1 MIVPYLRQDLEIF
14 RGNSR
19 EDGSPAW
26 LLYDAVRNKY
36 FTLGLTAFRLINNWS
51 GGEDIQNFE
60 KKINSQGIETTG
72 DEIKSFVSFLQQNN
86 LIIQPQGQG
95 VPFLMQQKNSLK
107 KSWLMHL
114 IHSYLFFK
122 VPLFKPDE
130 WLERTLDKV
139 KFLGSKKIRNIIYLL
154 GFIGLFF
161 VIQQFENFTKTFLYF
176 FSFKGLMIY
185 FITLILVKCLH
196 ELGHA
201 YVAKYH
207 GCRVSAIGIA
217 FLVFFPFLYTDTTD
231 AWRLRNHKDRLLIN
245 FAGILTELHLALIAT
260 FVWGILP
267 EGGLKSAAF
276 FIATT
281 SWISSIVINVSP
293 FMRFDGYYVFSD
305 WLKAENLQPRSF
317 ALAKWKIRET
327 LFGFNHK
334 PPEEINPSRRWTF
347 IIYAWS
353 TWIYRFFLFIG
364 IALLVYYFAFKVLGI
379 ILFVIEIYWFIM
391 LPILKELKQWWM
403 MRSEIKINKQSF
415 RTISI
420 LIICLMIL
428 FLPWKSSMKIPAIYV
443 SEKYSKIYAPYPAKI
458 KEVFIVKEQEVDL
471 GQNLIELYSPEL
483 DEEINSI
490 QRKIQLT
497 KTKINRM
504 SGTSGNMDEYLTY
517 QQRFIALQSEL
528 SGLIKIRE
536 KLVIKAPNKGKVKDL
551 ASLSNNMWVSNL
563 DQLLGI
569 VHYGTGNVKAFIKE
583 EQIDRFQ
590 ENTPAVFIPNDGDHK
605 KIHLISKKLD
615 LSAVNNLPYI
625 SLASIHNG
633 PIGIRNFTSG
643 EYQYRPETA
652 HYVADFKL
660 VNKSSIKFELP
671 GYVHIEGSRYSP
683 FVKLFKMYLLFLSEK
698 VAYNKD

>member
-1 MIVPYLRQDLEIF
+1 MIIPYLRQDLEIF

-36 FTLGLTAFRLINNWS
+36 FTLGLTAFRLIKNWR

-60 KKINSQGIETTG
+60 KKINTQGIETTG
-72 DEIKSFVSFLQQNN
+72 EEIKSFIGFLQQNN

-95 VPFLMQQKNSLK
+95 VPYLMQQKNSLK
-107 KSWLMHL
+107 KSWIMNL

-122 VPLFKPDE
+122 IPLFTPDE
-130 WLERTLDKV
+130 WLGRTFSKV
-139 KFLGSKKIRNIIYLL
+139 KFLGSKKIRNIIYIL
-154 GFIGLFF
+154 GFIGLFL
-161 VIQQFENFTKTFLYF
+161 VIQQFENFAKTFLYF
-176 FSFKGLMIY
+176 FSIKGLMLY
-185 FITLILVKCLH
+185 FITLVFVKCLH

-201 YVAKYH
+201 YVAKHY

-231 AWRLRNHKDRLLIN
+231 AWRLRNHKERLLIN

-281 SWISSIVINVSP
+281 SWISSIAINVSP

-305 WLKAENLQPRSF
+305 WLKAENLQPRAF
-317 ALAKWKIRET
+317 ALAKWKTRET

-379 ILFVIEIYWFIM
+379 ILFAIEIYWFIM
-391 LPILKELKQWWM
+391 LPIIKEMKQWWL
-403 MRSEIKINKQSF
+403 MRSEMKINKQTF
-415 RTISI
+415 RTTAI
-420 LIICLMIL
+420 LIITLMVL
-428 FLPWKSSMKIPAIYV
+428 FLPWKSSMKIPAVYV
-443 SEKYSKIYAPYPAKI
+443 SEKYSKIYSPYPAKI
-458 KEVFIVKEQEVDL
+458 KSVFITKDQEVEA
-471 GQNLIELYSPEL
+471 GQNLIELYSPGL
-483 DEEINSI
+483 DKEINSI
-490 QRKIQLT
+490 RRKILLT

-517 QQRFIALQSEL
+517 NQRLIALQSEL
-528 SGLIKIRE
+528 SGLTNIKE
-536 KLVIKAPNKGKVKDL
+536 KLIIKAPNKGKVKDL
-551 ASLSNNMWVSNL
+551 ISLSSEMWVSNL

-569 VHYGTGNVKAFIKE
+569 VHYGTGSVKAFIRE

-605 KIHLISKKLD
+605 KIHLISNKLD
-615 LSAVNNLPYI
+615 LSSVNNLPYI
-625 SLASIHNG
+625 ALASIHNG
-633 PIGIRNFTSG
+633 PIAIRNFTSG

-660 VNKSSIKFELP
+660 VNESRIKFELP
-671 GYVHIEGSRYSP
+671 GYVHVEGNRYSP
-683 FVKLFKMYLLFLSEK
+683 FVRFFRNVFSVLIRESGF
-698 VAYNKD
+698 

>member
-1 MIVPYLRQDLEIF
+1 MIIPYLRQDLEIF

-36 FTLGLTAFRLINNWS
+36 FTVGLTAFRLIKNWR

-72 DEIKSFVSFLQQNN
+72 DEIKSFIGFLQQNN

-107 KSWLMHL
+107 KSWIMNL

-122 VPLFKPDE
+122 IPLFTPDE
-130 WLERTLDKV
+130 WLGRTLNKV
-139 KFLGSKKIRNIIYLL
+139 KFLGSKKIRNIIYIL

-176 FSFKGLMIY
+176 FSLKGLMIY
-185 FITLILVKCLH
+185 FITLVFVKCLH

-201 YVAKYH
+201 YIAKYH

-260 FVWGILP
+260 FVWGVLP

-281 SWISSIVINVSP
+281 SWISSIAINVSP

-334 PPEEINPSRRWTF
+334 PPEEISPSRRWTF

-353 TWIYRFFLFIG
+353 TWVYRFFLFIG

-379 ILFVIEIYWFIM
+379 ILFAIEIYWFIM
-391 LPILKELKQWWM
+391 LPIIKEMKQWWM
-403 MRSEIKINKQSF
+403 MRSEMKLNKQTF

-420 LIICLMIL
+420 LTITPMVL
-428 FLPWKSSMKIPAIYV
+428 FLPWKSSMKIPAVYI
-443 SEKYSKIYAPYPAKI
+443 SEKYSKIYSPYPAKI
-458 KEVFIVKEQEVDL
+458 KSVFITKDQEVEA

-483 DEEINSI
+483 DKEINSI
-490 QRKIQLT
+490 RRKILLT

-517 QQRFIALQSEL
+517 NQRLIALQSEL
-528 SGLIKIRE
+528 SGLTKTKE

-551 ASLSNNMWVSNL
+551 VSLSNEMWVSNL

-569 VHYGTGNVKAFIKE
+569 VHYGTGNVKAFIRE

-605 KIHLISKKLD
+605 KIHLISNKLD
-615 LSAVNNLPYI
+615 LSSVNNLPYVA
-625 SLASIHNG
+625 LASIHSG
-633 PIGIRNFTSG
+633 PIAIRNFTSG

-652 HYVADFKL
+652 HYIADFKL

-671 GYVHIEGSRYSP
+671 GYVHVEGNRYSP
-683 FVKLFKMYLLFLSEK
+683 FVRFFRNVFSVLIRESGF
-698 VAYNKD
+698 

>member
-1 MIVPYLRQDLEIF
+1 MIIPYLRQDLEIF

-36 FTLGLTAFRLINNWS
+36 FTLGLTAFRLIKNWR

-60 KKINSQGIETTG
+60 KKINTQGIETTG
-72 DEIKSFVSFLQQNN
+72 DEIKSFVGFLQQNN

-95 VPFLMQQKNSLK
+95 VPYLMQQKNSLK
-107 KSWLMHL
+107 KSWLMNL

-122 VPLFKPDE
+122 IPLFTPDE
-130 WLERTLDKV
+130 WLGRTYNKV
-139 KFLGSKKIRNIIYLL
+139 KFLGSKKVRNIIYIL
-154 GFIGLFF
+154 GFIGLFL
-161 VIQQFENFTKTFLYF
+161 VIQQFENFSKTFLYF
-176 FSFKGLMIY
+176 FSIKGLMLY
-185 FITLILVKCLH
+185 FITLVFVKCLH

-201 YVAKYH
+201 YIAKHH

-231 AWRLRNHKDRLLIN
+231 AWRLRNHKERLLIN
-245 FAGILTELHLALIAT
+245 FAGIFTELHLALMAT

-276 FIATT
+276 FIAPT
-281 SWISSIVINVSP
+281 SWISSIAINVSP

-317 ALAKWKIRET
+317 ALAKWKTRET

-353 TWIYRFFLFIG
+353 TWVYRLFLFIG

-379 ILFVIEIYWFIM
+379 ILFAIEIYWFIM
-391 LPILKELKQWWM
+391 LPIIKEMKQWWM
-403 MRSEIKINKQSF
+403 MRSEMRINKQTF
-415 RTISI
+415 RTTAI
-420 LIICLMIL
+420 LIITLMVL
-428 FLPWKSSMKIPAIYV
+428 FLPWKSSMKIPAVYI
-443 SEKYSKIYAPYPAKI
+443 SEKYSKIYSPYPAKI
-458 KEVFIVKEQEVDL
+458 KSVLITKDQEVEV

-483 DEEINSI
+483 DKDINSI
-490 QRKIQLT
+490 RRKILLT

-517 QQRFIALQSEL
+517 NQRLIALKSEL
-528 SGLIKIRE
+528 SGLTKTKE
-536 KLVIKAPNKGKVKDL
+536 KLVVKAPNKGKVKDL
-551 ASLSNNMWVSNL
+551 VSLSNEMWVSNL

-569 VHYGTGNVKAFIKE
+569 VHYGTGNVKAFIRE
-583 EQIDRFQ
+583 EHIDRFQ

-605 KIHLISKKLD
+605 KIHLISSKLD
-615 LSAVNNLPYI
+615 LSSVNNLPYI
-625 SLASIHNG
+625 ALSSIHSG
-633 PIGIRNFTSG
+633 PIAIRNFTSG

-652 HYVADFKL
+652 HYIADFKL

-671 GYVHIEGSRYSP
+671 GYVHVEGNRYSP
-683 FVKLFKMYLLFLSEK
+683 FVRFFRNVFSVLIRESGF
-698 VAYNKD
+698 

>member
-1 MIVPYLRQDLEIF
+1 MIIPYRRQDLEIF

-36 FTLGLTAFRLINNWS
+36 FTVGLTAFRLIKNWR

-72 DEIKSFVSFLQQNN
+72 DEIKSFVGFLQQNN

-95 VPFLMQQKNSLK
+95 VPYLMQQKNSLK
-107 KSWLMHL
+107 KSWIMNL

-122 VPLFKPDE
+122 IPLFTPDE
-130 WLERTLDKV
+130 WLGRTLDKV
-139 KFLGSKKIRNIIYLL
+139 KFLGSKKIRNIIYIL

-176 FSFKGLMIY
+176 FSLKGLMLY
-185 FITLILVKCLH
+185 FITLVFVKCLH

-201 YVAKYH
+201 YIAKYH
-207 GCRVSAIGIA
+207 GCKVSAIGIA

-281 SWISSIVINVSP
+281 SWISSIAINVSP

-317 ALAKWKIRET
+317 ALAKWKTRET

-334 PPEEINPSRRWTF
+334 PPEEISPSRRWTF

-353 TWIYRFFLFIG
+353 TWVYRFFLFIG

-379 ILFVIEIYWFIM
+379 ILFAIEIYWFIM
-391 LPILKELKQWWM
+391 LPIIKEMKQWWM
-403 MRSEIKINKQSF
+403 MRSEMKLNKQTF

-420 LIICLMIL
+420 LTITLMVL
-428 FLPWKSSMKIPAIYV
+428 FLPWKSSMKIPAVYI
-443 SEKYSKIYAPYPAKI
+443 SEKYSKIYSPYPAKI
-458 KEVFIVKEQEVDL
+458 KSVLITKDQEVGA
-471 GQNLIELYSPEL
+471 GQNLIELYSPRL
-483 DEEINSI
+483 DQEINSI
-490 QRKIQLT
+490 RRKILLT

-517 QQRFIALQSEL
+517 NQRLIALQSEL
-528 SGLIKIRE
+528 SGLTKTKE

-551 ASLSNNMWVSNL
+551 MSLSSEMWVSNL

-569 VHYGTGNVKAFIKE
+569 VHYGTGNVKAFIRE
-583 EQIDRFQ
+583 EHIDRFQ

-605 KIHLISKKLD
+605 KIHLISSKLD
-615 LSAVNNLPYI
+615 LSSVNNLPYI
-625 SLASIHNG
+625 ALSSIHSG
-633 PIGIRNFTSG
+633 PIAIRNFTSG

-652 HYVADFKL
+652 HYIADFKL
-660 VNKSSIKFELP
+660 VNESPIKFELP
-671 GYVHIEGSRYSP
+671 GYVHVEGNRYSP
-683 FVKLFKMYLLFLSEK
+683 FVRFFRNVFSVLIRESGF
-698 VAYNKD
+698 

>member
-1 MIVPYLRQDLEIF
+1 MIIPYLRQDLEIF

-36 FTLGLTAFRLINNWS
+36 FTVGLTAFRLIKNWR

-72 DEIKSFVSFLQQNN
+72 DEIKSFIGFLQQNN

-107 KSWLMHL
+107 KSWIMNL

-122 VPLFKPDE
+122 IPLFTPDE
-130 WLERTLDKV
+130 WLGRTLNKV
-139 KFLGSKKIRNIIYLL
+139 KFLGSKKIRNIIYIL

-176 FSFKGLMIY
+176 FSLKGLMIY
-185 FITLILVKCLH
+185 FITLVFVKCLH

-201 YVAKYH
+201 YIAKYH

-260 FVWGILP
+260 FVWGVLP

-281 SWISSIVINVSP
+281 SWISSIAINVSP

-317 ALAKWKIRET
+317 ALAKWKVRET

-334 PPEEINPSRRWTF
+334 PPEEISPSRRWTF

-353 TWIYRFFLFIG
+353 TWVYRFFLFIG

-379 ILFVIEIYWFIM
+379 ILFAIEIYWFIM
-391 LPILKELKQWWM
+391 LPIIKEMKQWWM
-403 MRSEIKINKQSF
+403 MRSEMKLNKQTF

-420 LIICLMIL
+420 LTITLMVL
-428 FLPWKSSMKIPAIYV
+428 FLPWKSSMKIPAVYI
-443 SEKYSKIYAPYPAKI
+443 SEKYSKIYSPYPAKI
-458 KEVFIVKEQEVDL
+458 KSVFITKDQEVEA
-471 GQNLIELYSPEL
+471 GQNLIELYSPGL
-483 DEEINSI
+483 DKEINSI
-490 QRKIQLT
+490 RRKILLT

-517 QQRFIALQSEL
+517 NQRLIALQSEL
-528 SGLIKIRE
+528 SGLTKTKE
-536 KLVIKAPNKGKVKDL
+536 KLIIKAPNKGKVKDL
-551 ASLSNNMWVSNL
+551 VSLSNEMWVSNL

-569 VHYGTGNVKAFIKE
+569 VHYGTGNVKAFIRE

-605 KIHLISKKLD
+605 KIHLISNKLD
-615 LSAVNNLPYI
+615 LSSVNNLPYVA
-625 SLASIHNG
+625 LASIHSG
-633 PIGIRNFTSG
+633 PIAIRNFTSG

-652 HYVADFKL
+652 HYIADFKL

-671 GYVHIEGSRYSP
+671 GYVHVEGNRYSP
-683 FVKLFKMYLLFLSEK
+683 FVRFFRNVFSVLIRESGF
-698 VAYNKD
+698 

>member
-1 MIVPYLRQDLEIF
+1 MIIPYLRQDLEIF

-36 FTLGLTAFRLINNWS
+36 FTVGLTAFRLIKNWR

-72 DEIKSFVSFLQQNN
+72 DEIKSFISFLQQNN

-107 KSWLMHL
+107 KSWIMNL

-122 VPLFKPDE
+122 IPLFTPDE
-130 WLERTLDKV
+130 WLGRTLNKV
-139 KFLGSKKIRNIIYLL
+139 KFLGSKKIRNIIYIL

-176 FSFKGLMIY
+176 FSLKGLMIY
-185 FITLILVKCLH
+185 FITLVFVKCLH

-201 YVAKYH
+201 YIAKYH

-260 FVWGILP
+260 FVWGVLP

-281 SWISSIVINVSP
+281 SWISSIAINVSP

-334 PPEEINPSRRWTF
+334 PPEEISPSRRWTF
-347 IIYAWS
+347 MIYAWS
-353 TWIYRFFLFIG
+353 TWVYRFFLFIG

-379 ILFVIEIYWFIM
+379 ILFAIEIYLFIM
-391 LPILKELKQWWM
+391 LPIIKEMKQWWM
-403 MRSEIKINKQSF
+403 MRSEMKLNKQTF

-420 LIICLMIL
+420 LTITLMVL
-428 FLPWKSSMKIPAIYV
+428 FLPWKSSMKIPAVYI
-443 SEKYSKIYAPYPAKI
+443 SEKYSKIYSPYPAKI
-458 KEVFIVKEQEVDL
+458 KSVFITKDQEVEA
-471 GQNLIELYSPEL
+471 GQNLIELYSPGL

-490 QRKIQLT
+490 RRKILLT

-517 QQRFIALQSEL
+517 NQRLIALQSEL
-528 SGLIKIRE
+528 SGLTKTKE

-551 ASLSNNMWVSNL
+551 VSLSDEMWVSNL

-569 VHYGTGNVKAFIKE
+569 VHYGTGNVKAFIRE

-605 KIHLISKKLD
+605 KIHLISNKLD
-615 LSAVNNLPYI
+615 LSSVNNLPYVA
-625 SLASIHNG
+625 LASIHSG
-633 PIGIRNFTSG
+633 PIAIRNFTSG

-652 HYVADFKL
+652 HYIADFKL

-671 GYVHIEGSRYSP
+671 GYVHVEGNRYSP
-683 FVKLFKMYLLFLSEK
+683 FVRFFRNVFSVLIRESGF
-698 VAYNKD
+698 

>member
-1 MIVPYLRQDLEIF
+1 MIIPYLRQDLEIF

-36 FTLGLTAFRLINNWS
+36 FTVGLTAFRLIKNWR

-72 DEIKSFVSFLQQNN
+72 DEIKSFIGFLQQNN

-107 KSWLMHL
+107 KSWIMNL

-122 VPLFKPDE
+122 IPLFTPDE
-130 WLERTLDKV
+130 WLGRTLNKV
-139 KFLGSKKIRNIIYLL
+139 KFLGSKKIRNIIYIL

-176 FSFKGLMIY
+176 FSLKGLMIY
-185 FITLILVKCLH
+185 FITLVFVKCLH

-201 YVAKYH
+201 YIAKYH

-260 FVWGILP
+260 FVWGVLP

-281 SWISSIVINVSP
+281 SWISSIAINVSP

-334 PPEEINPSRRWTF
+334 PPEEISPSRRWTF

-353 TWIYRFFLFIG
+353 TWVYRFFLFIG

-379 ILFVIEIYWFIM
+379 ILFAIEIYWFIM
-391 LPILKELKQWWM
+391 LPIIKEMKQWWM
-403 MRSEIKINKQSF
+403 MRSEMKLNKQTF

-420 LIICLMIL
+420 LTITLMVL
-428 FLPWKSSMKIPAIYV
+428 FLPWKSSMKIPAVYI
-443 SEKYSKIYAPYPAKI
+443 SEKYSKIYSPYPAKI
-458 KEVFIVKEQEVDL
+458 KSVFITKDQEVEA

-483 DEEINSI
+483 DKEINSI
-490 QRKIQLT
+490 RRKILLT

-517 QQRFIALQSEL
+517 NQRLIALQSEL
-528 SGLIKIRE
+528 SGLTKTKE

-551 ASLSNNMWVSNL
+551 VSLSNEMWVSNL

-569 VHYGTGNVKAFIKE
+569 VHYGTGNVKAFIRE

-605 KIHLISKKLD
+605 KIHLISNKLD
-615 LSAVNNLPYI
+615 LSSVNNLPYVA
-625 SLASIHNG
+625 LASIHSG
-633 PIGIRNFTSG
+633 PIAIRNFTSG

-652 HYVADFKL
+652 HYIADFKL

-671 GYVHIEGSRYSP
+671 GYVHVEGNRYSP
-683 FVKLFKMYLLFLSEK
+683 FVRFFRNVFSVLIRESGF
-698 VAYNKD
+698 

>member
-1 MIVPYLRQDLEIF
+1 MIIPYLRQDLEIF

-36 FTLGLTAFRLINNWS
+36 FTVGLTAFRLIKNWR

-72 DEIKSFVSFLQQNN
+72 DEIKSFIGFLQQNN

-107 KSWLMHL
+107 KSWIMNL

-122 VPLFKPDE
+122 IPLFTPDE
-130 WLERTLDKV
+130 WLGRTLNKV
-139 KFLGSKKIRNIIYLL
+139 KFLGSKKIRNIIYIL

-176 FSFKGLMIY
+176 FSLKGLMLY
-185 FITLILVKCLH
+185 FITLVFVKCLH

-201 YVAKYH
+201 YIAKYH

-260 FVWGILP
+260 FVWGVLP

-281 SWISSIVINVSP
+281 SWISSIAINVSP

-317 ALAKWKIRET
+317 ALAKWKVRET

-334 PPEEINPSRRWTF
+334 PPEEISPSRRWTF

-353 TWIYRFFLFIG
+353 TWVYRFFLFIG

-379 ILFVIEIYWFIM
+379 ILFAIEIYWFIM
-391 LPILKELKQWWM
+391 LPIIKEMKQWWM
-403 MRSEIKINKQSF
+403 MRSEMKLNKQTF

-420 LIICLMIL
+420 LTITLMVL
-428 FLPWKSSMKIPAIYV
+428 FLPWKSSMKIPAVYI
-443 SEKYSKIYAPYPAKI
+443 SEKYSKIYSPYPAKI
-458 KEVFIVKEQEVDL
+458 KSVFITKDQEVEA

-483 DEEINSI
+483 DKEINSI
-490 QRKIQLT
+490 RRKIRLT

-517 QQRFIALQSEL
+517 NQRLIALQSEL
-528 SGLIKIRE
+528 SGLTKTKE

-551 ASLSNNMWVSNL
+551 VSLSNEMWVSNL

-569 VHYGTGNVKAFIKE
+569 VHYGTGNVKAFIRE

-605 KIHLISKKLD
+605 KIHLISNKLD
-615 LSAVNNLPYI
+615 LSSVNNLPYVA
-625 SLASIHNG
+625 LASIHSG
-633 PIGIRNFTSG
+633 PIAIRNFTSG

-652 HYVADFKL
+652 HYIADFKL

-671 GYVHIEGSRYSP
+671 GYVHVEGNRYSP
-683 FVKLFKMYLLFLSEK
+683 FVRFFRNVFSVLIRESGF
-698 VAYNKD
+698 

>member
-1 MIVPYLRQDLEIF
+1 MIIPYLRQDLEIF

-36 FTLGLTAFRLINNWS
+36 FTVGLTAFRLIKNWR

-72 DEIKSFVSFLQQNN
+72 DEIKSFVGFLQQNN

-95 VPFLMQQKNSLK
+95 VPYLMQQKNSLK
-107 KSWLMHL
+107 KSWIMNL

-122 VPLFKPDE
+122 IPLFTPDE
-130 WLERTLDKV
+130 WLGRTLDKV
-139 KFLGSKKIRNIIYLL
+139 KFLGSKKIRNIIYIL

-176 FSFKGLMIY
+176 FSLKGLMLY
-185 FITLILVKCLH
+185 FITLVFVKCLH

-201 YVAKYH
+201 YIAKYH
-207 GCRVSAIGIA
+207 GCKVSAIGIA

-281 SWISSIVINVSP
+281 SWISSIAINVSP

-317 ALAKWKIRET
+317 ALAKWKTRET

-334 PPEEINPSRRWTF
+334 PPEEISPSRRWTF

-353 TWIYRFFLFIG
+353 TWVYRFFLFIG

-379 ILFVIEIYWFIM
+379 ILFAIEIYWFIM
-391 LPILKELKQWWM
+391 LPIIKEMKQWWM
-403 MRSEIKINKQSF
+403 MRSEMKLNKQTF
-415 RTISI
+415 RTTAI
-420 LIICLMIL
+420 LIIALMVL
-428 FLPWKSSMKIPAIYV
+428 FLPWKSSMKIPAVYI
-443 SEKYSKIYAPYPAKI
+443 SEKYSKIYSPYPAKI
-458 KEVFIVKEQEVDL
+458 KSVLITKDQEVGA
-471 GQNLIELYSPEL
+471 GQNLIELYSPRL
-483 DEEINSI
+483 DQEINSI
-490 QRKIQLT
+490 RRKILLT

-517 QQRFIALQSEL
+517 NQRLIALQSEL
-528 SGLIKIRE
+528 SGLTKTKE

-551 ASLSNNMWVSNL
+551 MSLSSEMWVSNL

-569 VHYGTGNVKAFIKE
+569 VHYGTGNVKAFIRE
-583 EQIDRFQ
+583 EHIDRFQ

-605 KIHLISKKLD
+605 KIHLISSKLD
-615 LSAVNNLPYI
+615 LSSVNNLPYI
-625 SLASIHNG
+625 ALSSIHSG
-633 PIGIRNFTSG
+633 PIAIRNFTSG

-652 HYVADFKL
+652 HYIADFKL
-660 VNKSSIKFELP
+660 VNESPIKFELP
-671 GYVHIEGSRYSP
+671 GYVHVEGNRYSP
-683 FVKLFKMYLLFLSEK
+683 FVRFFRNVFSVLIRESGF
-698 VAYNKD
+698 

>member
-1 MIVPYLRQDLEIF
+1 MIIPYLRQDLEIF

-36 FTLGLTAFRLINNWS
+36 FTLGLTAFRLIKNWR

-60 KKINSQGIETTG
+60 KKINTQGIETTG
-72 DEIKSFVSFLQQNN
+72 EEIKSFVGFLQQNN

-95 VPFLMQQKNSLK
+95 VAYLMQQKNSLK
-107 KSWLMHL
+107 KSWIMNL

-122 VPLFKPDE
+122 IPLFTPDE
-130 WLERTLDKV
+130 WLGRTFSKV
-139 KFLGSKKIRNIIYLL
+139 KFLGSKKIRNIIYIL
-154 GFIGLFF
+154 GFIGLFL
-161 VIQQFENFTKTFLYF
+161 VIQQFENFAKTFLYF
-176 FSFKGLMIY
+176 FSIKGLMLY
-185 FITLILVKCLH
+185 FITLVFVKCLH

-201 YVAKYH
+201 YVAKHY

-231 AWRLRNHKDRLLIN
+231 AWRLRNHKERLLIN

-260 FVWGILP
+260 FIWGILP

-281 SWISSIVINVSP
+281 SWISSIAINVSP

-305 WLKAENLQPRSF
+305 WLKAENLQPRAF
-317 ALAKWKIRET
+317 ALAKWKTRET

-379 ILFVIEIYWFIM
+379 ILFAIEIYWFIM
-391 LPILKELKQWWM
+391 LPIIKEMKQWWL
-403 MRSEIKINKQSF
+403 MRSEMKINKQTF
-415 RTISI
+415 RTTAI
-420 LIICLMIL
+420 LIITLMVL
-428 FLPWKSSMKIPAIYV
+428 FLPWKSSMKIPAVYV
-443 SEKYSKIYAPYPAKI
+443 SEKYSKIYSPYPAKI
-458 KEVFIVKEQEVDL
+458 RSVFVTKDQEVEA
-471 GQNLIELYSPEL
+471 GQNLIELYSPRL
-483 DEEINSI
+483 DQEINSI
-490 QRKIQLT
+490 RRKILLT

-517 QQRFIALQSEL
+517 NQRLIALQSEL
-528 SGLIKIRE
+528 SGLTQTKE

-551 ASLSNNMWVSNL
+551 VSLSSEMWVSNL

-569 VHYGTGNVKAFIKE
+569 VHYGTGNVKAFIRE

-605 KIHLISKKLD
+605 KIHLISNKLD
-615 LSAVNNLPYI
+615 LSSVNNLPYI
-625 SLASIHNG
+625 ALASIHSG
-633 PIGIRNFTSG
+633 PIAIRNFTSG

-652 HYVADFKL
+652 HYIADFKL
-660 VNKSSIKFELP
+660 VNESPIKFELP
-671 GYVHIEGSRYSP
+671 GYVHVEGNRYSP
-683 FVKLFKMYLLFLSEK
+683 FIRFFRNVFSVLIRESGF
-698 VAYNKD
+698 

>member
-1 MIVPYLRQDLEIF
+1 MIIPYLRQDLEIF

-36 FTLGLTAFRLINNWS
+36 FTVGLTAFRLIKNWR

-72 DEIKSFVSFLQQNN
+72 DEIKSFIGFLQQNN

-95 VPFLMQQKNSLK
+95 VPYLMQQKNSLK
-107 KSWLMHL
+107 KSWIMNL

-122 VPLFKPDE
+122 IPLFTPDE
-130 WLERTLDKV
+130 WLGRTLHKV
-139 KFLGSKKIRNIIYLL
+139 KFLGSKKIRNIIYIL

-185 FITLILVKCLH
+185 FVTLVFVKCLH

-201 YVAKYH
+201 YIAKYH

-281 SWISSIVINVSP
+281 SWISSIAINVSP

-317 ALAKWKIRET
+317 ALAKWKVRET

-334 PPEEINPSRRWTF
+334 PPEEISPSRRWTF

-353 TWIYRFFLFIG
+353 TWVYRFFLFIG

-379 ILFVIEIYWFIM
+379 ILFAIEIYWFIM
-391 LPILKELKQWWM
+391 LPIIKEMKQWWM
-403 MRSEIKINKQSF
+403 MRSEMKLNKQTF
-415 RTISI
+415 RTISV
-420 LIICLMIL
+420 LIITLMIL
-428 FLPWKSSMKIPAIYV
+428 FLPWKSSMKIPAVYI
-443 SEKYSKIYAPYPAKI
+443 SEKYSKIYSPYPAKI
-458 KEVFIVKEQEVDL
+458 KSVFITKDQEVEA
-471 GQNLIELYSPEL
+471 GQNLIELYSPGL
-483 DEEINSI
+483 DKEINSI
-490 QRKIQLT
+490 RRKILLT

-517 QQRFIALQSEL
+517 NQRLIALQSEL
-528 SGLIKIRE
+528 SGLTKTKE
-536 KLVIKAPNKGKVKDL
+536 KLLIKAPNKGKVKDL
-551 ASLSNNMWVSNL
+551 VSLSNEMWVSNL

-569 VHYGTGNVKAFIKE
+569 VHYGTGNVKAFIRE

-605 KIHLISKKLD
+605 KIHLISNKLD
-615 LSAVNNLPYI
+615 LSSVNNLPYVA
-625 SLASIHNG
+625 LASIHNG
-633 PIGIRNFTSG
+633 PIAIRNFTSG

-652 HYVADFKL
+652 HYIADFKL
-660 VNKSSIKFELP
+660 VNQSSIKFELP
-671 GYVHIEGSRYSP
+671 GYVHVEGNRYSP
-683 FVKLFKMYLLFLSEK
+683 FVRFFRNVFSVLIRESGF
-698 VAYNKD
+698 

>member
-1 MIVPYLRQDLEIF
+1 MIIPYLRQDLEIF

-36 FTLGLTAFRLINNWS
+36 FTLGLTAFRLIKNWR

-60 KKINSQGIETTG
+60 KKINTQGIETTG
-72 DEIKSFVSFLQQNN
+72 DEIKSFVGFLQQNN

-95 VPFLMQQKNSLK
+95 VPYLMQQKNSLK
-107 KSWLMHL
+107 KSWLMNL

-122 VPLFKPDE
+122 IPLFTPDE
-130 WLERTLDKV
+130 WLGRTYNKV
-139 KFLGSKKIRNIIYLL
+139 KFLGSKKIRNIIYIL
-154 GFIGLFF
+154 GFIGLFL
-161 VIQQFENFTKTFLYF
+161 VIQQFENFSKTFLYF
-176 FSFKGLMIY
+176 FSIKGLMLY
-185 FITLILVKCLH
+185 FITLVFVKCLH

-201 YVAKYH
+201 YIAKHH

-231 AWRLRNHKDRLLIN
+231 AWRLRNHKERLLIN
-245 FAGILTELHLALIAT
+245 FAGIFTELHLALIAT
-260 FVWGILP
+260 FVWGVLP

-281 SWISSIVINVSP
+281 SWISSIAINVSP

-317 ALAKWKIRET
+317 ALAKWKTRET

-353 TWIYRFFLFIG
+353 TWVYRLFLFIG

-379 ILFVIEIYWFIM
+379 ILFAIEIYWFIM
-391 LPILKELKQWWM
+391 LPIIKEIKQWWL
-403 MRSEIKINKQSF
+403 MRSEMRINKQTF
-415 RTISI
+415 RTTAI
-420 LIICLMIL
+420 LIITLMVL
-428 FLPWKSSMKIPAIYV
+428 FLPWKSSMKIPAVYI
-443 SEKYSKIYAPYPAKI
+443 SEKYSKIYSPYSAKI
-458 KEVFIVKEQEVDL
+458 KSVLITKDQEVVV

-483 DEEINSI
+483 DKDINSI
-490 QRKIQLT
+490 RRKILLI

-517 QQRFIALQSEL
+517 NQRLIALQSEL
-528 SGLIKIRE
+528 SGLTKTKE

-551 ASLSNNMWVSNL
+551 VSLSNEMWVSNL

-569 VHYGTGNVKAFIKE
+569 VHYGTGNVKAFIRE
-583 EQIDRFQ
+583 EHIDRFQ

-605 KIHLISKKLD
+605 KIHLISSKLD
-615 LSAVNNLPYI
+615 LSSVNNLPYI
-625 SLASIHNG
+625 ALSSIHSG
-633 PIGIRNFTSG
+633 PIAIRNFTSG

-671 GYVHIEGSRYSP
+671 GYVHVEGNRYSP
-683 FVKLFKMYLLFLSEK
+683 FVKFFRNVFSVLIRESGF
-698 VAYNKD
+698 

>member
-1 MIVPYLRQDLEIF
+1 MIIPYLRQDLEIF

-36 FTLGLTAFRLINNWS
+36 FTVGLTAFRLIKNWR

-72 DEIKSFVSFLQQNN
+72 DEIKSFIGFLQQNN

-95 VPFLMQQKNSLK
+95 VPYLMQQKNSLK
-107 KSWLMHL
+107 KSWFMNL

-122 VPLFKPDE
+122 IPLFTPDE
-130 WLERTLDKV
+130 WLGRTLHKV
-139 KFLGSKKIRNIIYLL
+139 KFLGSKKIRNIIYIL

-185 FITLILVKCLH
+185 FVTLVFVKCLH

-201 YVAKYH
+201 YIAKYH

-260 FVWGILP
+260 FVWGVLP

-281 SWISSIVINVSP
+281 SWISSIAINVSP

-334 PPEEINPSRRWTF
+334 PPEEISPSRRWTF

-353 TWIYRFFLFIG
+353 TWVYRFFLFIG

-379 ILFVIEIYWFIM
+379 ILFAIEIYWFIM
-391 LPILKELKQWWM
+391 LPIIKEMKQWWM
-403 MRSEIKINKQSF
+403 MRSEMKLNKQTF
-415 RTISI
+415 RTISV
-420 LIICLMIL
+420 LIITLMIL
-428 FLPWKSSMKIPAIYV
+428 FLPWKSSMKIPAVYI
-443 SEKYSKIYAPYPAKI
+443 SEKYSKIYSPYPAKI
-458 KEVFIVKEQEVDL
+458 KSVFITKDQEVEA
-471 GQNLIELYSPEL
+471 GQNLIELYSPGL
-483 DEEINSI
+483 DKEINSI
-490 QRKIQLT
+490 RRKILLT

-517 QQRFIALQSEL
+517 NQRLIALQSEL
-528 SGLIKIRE
+528 SGLTKTKE

-551 ASLSNNMWVSNL
+551 VSLSNEMWVSNL

-569 VHYGTGNVKAFIKE
+569 VHYGTGNVKAFIRE

-605 KIHLISKKLD
+605 KIHLISNKLD
-615 LSAVNNLPYI
+615 LSSVNNLPYI
-625 SLASIHNG
+625 ALASIHNG
-633 PIGIRNFTSG
+633 PIAIRNFTSG

-652 HYVADFKL
+652 HYIADFKL

-671 GYVHIEGSRYSP
+671 GYVHVEGNRYSP
-683 FVKLFKMYLLFLSEK
+683 FVRFFRNVFSVLIRESGF
-698 VAYNKD
+698 

>member
-1 MIVPYLRQDLEIF
+1 MIIPYLRQDLEIF

-36 FTLGLTAFRLINNWS
+36 FTLGLTAFRLIKNWR

-60 KKINSQGIETTG
+60 KKINTQGIETTG
-72 DEIKSFVSFLQQNN
+72 DEIKSFVGFLQQNN

-95 VPFLMQQKNSLK
+95 VPYLMQQKNSLK
-107 KSWLMHL
+107 KSWLMNL

-122 VPLFKPDE
+122 IPLFTPDE
-130 WLERTLDKV
+130 WLGRTYNKV
-139 KFLGSKKIRNIIYLL
+139 KFLGSKKIRNIIYIL
-154 GFIGLFF
+154 GFIGLFL
-161 VIQQFENFTKTFLYF
+161 VIQQFENFSKTFLYF
-176 FSFKGLMIY
+176 FSIKGLMLY
-185 FITLILVKCLH
+185 FITLVFVKCLH

-201 YVAKYH
+201 YIAKHH

-231 AWRLRNHKDRLLIN
+231 AWRLRNHKERLLIN
-245 FAGILTELHLALIAT
+245 FAGIFTELHLALIAT
-260 FVWGILP
+260 FVWGVLP

-281 SWISSIVINVSP
+281 SWISSIAINVSP

-317 ALAKWKIRET
+317 ALAKWKTRET

-353 TWIYRFFLFIG
+353 TWVYRLFLFIG

-379 ILFVIEIYWFIM
+379 ILFAIEIYWFIM
-391 LPILKELKQWWM
+391 LPIIKEIKQWWL
-403 MRSEIKINKQSF
+403 MRSEMRINKQTF
-415 RTISI
+415 RTTAI
-420 LIICLMIL
+420 LIITLMVL
-428 FLPWKSSMKIPAIYV
+428 FLPWKSSMKIPAVYI
-443 SEKYSKIYAPYPAKI
+443 SEKYSKIYSPYSAKI
-458 KEVFIVKEQEVDL
+458 KSVLITKDQEVVV

-483 DEEINSI
+483 DKDINSI
-490 QRKIQLT
+490 RRKILLT

-517 QQRFIALQSEL
+517 NQRLIALQSEL
-528 SGLIKIRE
+528 SGLTKTKE

-551 ASLSNNMWVSNL
+551 VSLSNEMWDSNL

-569 VHYGTGNVKAFIKE
+569 VHYGTGNVKAFIRE
-583 EQIDRFQ
+583 EHIDRFQ

-605 KIHLISKKLD
+605 KIHLISSKLD
-615 LSAVNNLPYI
+615 LSSVNNLPYI
-625 SLASIHNG
+625 ALSSIHSG
-633 PIGIRNFTSG
+633 PIAIRNFTSG

-671 GYVHIEGSRYSP
+671 GYVHVEGNRYSP
-683 FVKLFKMYLLFLSEK
+683 FVKFFRNVFSVLIRESGF
-698 VAYNKD
+698 

>member
-1 MIVPYLRQDLEIF
+1 MIIPYLRQDLEIF

-36 FTLGLTAFRLINNWS
+36 FTVGLTAFRLIKNWR

-72 DEIKSFVSFLQQNN
+72 DEIKSFIGFLQQNN

-95 VPFLMQQKNSLK
+95 VPYLMQQKNSLK
-107 KSWLMHL
+107 KSWIMNL

-122 VPLFKPDE
+122 IPLFTPDE
-130 WLERTLDKV
+130 WLGRTFSKV
-139 KFLGSKKIRNIIYLL
+139 KFLGSKKIRNIIYIL
-154 GFIGLFF
+154 GFIGLFL
-161 VIQQFENFTKTFLYF
+161 VIQQFENFAKTFLYF
-176 FSFKGLMIY
+176 FSIKGLMLY
-185 FITLILVKCLH
+185 FITLVFVKCLH

-201 YVAKYH
+201 YVAKHY

-231 AWRLRNHKDRLLIN
+231 AWRLRNHKERLLIN

-281 SWISSIVINVSP
+281 SWISSIAINVSP

-305 WLKAENLQPRSF
+305 WLKAENLQPRAF
-317 ALAKWKIRET
+317 ALAKWKTRET

-379 ILFVIEIYWFIM
+379 ILFAIEIYWFIM
-391 LPILKELKQWWM
+391 LPIIKEMKQWWL
-403 MRSEIKINKQSF
+403 MRSEMKINKQTF
-415 RTISI
+415 RTTSI
-420 LIICLMIL
+420 LIITLMVL
-428 FLPWKSSMKIPAIYV
+428 FLPWKSSMKIPAVYV
-443 SEKYSKIYAPYPAKI
+443 SEKYSKIYSPYPAKI
-458 KEVFIVKEQEVDL
+458 RSVFVTKDQEVEA
-471 GQNLIELYSPEL
+471 GQNLIELYSPGL
-483 DEEINSI
+483 DQEINSI
-490 QRKIQLT
+490 RRKILLT

-517 QQRFIALQSEL
+517 NQRLIALQSEL
-528 SGLIKIRE
+528 SGLTQTKE
-536 KLVIKAPNKGKVKDL
+536 KLVIKAPNKG
-551 ASLSNNMWVSNL
+551 
-563 DQLLGI
+563 
-569 VHYGTGNVKAFIKE
+569 
-583 EQIDRFQ
+583 
-590 ENTPAVFIPNDGDHK
+590 
-605 KIHLISKKLD
+605 
-615 LSAVNNLPYI
+615 
-625 SLASIHNG
+625 
-633 PIGIRNFTSG
+633 
-643 EYQYRPETA
+643 
-652 HYVADFKL
+652 
-660 VNKSSIKFELP
+660 
-671 GYVHIEGSRYSP
+671 
-683 FVKLFKMYLLFLSEK
+683 
-698 VAYNKD
+698 

>member
-1 MIVPYLRQDLEIF
+1 MIIPYLRQDLEIF

-36 FTLGLTAFRLINNWS
+36 FTVGLTAFRLIKNWR

-72 DEIKSFVSFLQQNN
+72 DEIKSFIGFLQQNN

-95 VPFLMQQKNSLK
+95 VPYLMQQKNSLK
-107 KSWLMHL
+107 KSWIMNL

-122 VPLFKPDE
+122 IPLFTPDE
-130 WLERTLDKV
+130 WLGRTFSKV
-139 KFLGSKKIRNIIYLL
+139 KFLGSKKIRNIIYIL
-154 GFIGLFF
+154 GFIGLFL
-161 VIQQFENFTKTFLYF
+161 VIQQFENFAKTFLYF
-176 FSFKGLMIY
+176 FSIKGLMLY
-185 FITLILVKCLH
+185 FITLVFVKCLH

-201 YVAKYH
+201 YVAKHY

-231 AWRLRNHKDRLLIN
+231 AWRLRNHKERLLIN

-281 SWISSIVINVSP
+281 SWISSIAINVSP

-305 WLKAENLQPRSF
+305 WLKAENLQPRAF
-317 ALAKWKIRET
+317 ALAKWKTRET

-379 ILFVIEIYWFIM
+379 ILFAIEIYWFIM
-391 LPILKELKQWWM
+391 LPIIKEMKQWWL
-403 MRSEIKINKQSF
+403 MRSEMKINKQTF
-415 RTISI
+415 RTTAI
-420 LIICLMIL
+420 LIITLMVL
-428 FLPWKSSMKIPAIYV
+428 FLPWKSSMKIPAVYV
-443 SEKYSKIYAPYPAKI
+443 SEKYSKIYSPYPAKI
-458 KEVFIVKEQEVDL
+458 RSVFVTKDQEVEA
-471 GQNLIELYSPEL
+471 GQNLIELYSPRL
-483 DEEINSI
+483 DQEINSI
-490 QRKIQLT
+490 RRKILLT

-517 QQRFIALQSEL
+517 NQRLIALQSEL
-528 SGLIKIRE
+528 SGLTNTKE
-536 KLVIKAPNKGKVKDL
+536 KLIIKAPNKGKVKDL
-551 ASLSNNMWVSNL
+551 ISLSSEMWVSNL

-569 VHYGTGNVKAFIKE
+569 VHYGTGSVKAFIRE

-605 KIHLISKKLD
+605 KIHLISNKLD
-615 LSAVNNLPYI
+615 LSSVNNLPYI
-625 SLASIHNG
+625 ALASIHNG
-633 PIGIRNFTSG
+633 PIAIRNFTSG

-652 HYVADFKL
+652 HYIADFKL
-660 VNKSSIKFELP
+660 VNESRIKFELP
-671 GYVHIEGSRYSP
+671 GYVHVEGNRYSP
-683 FVKLFKMYLLFLSEK
+683 FIRFFRNVFSVLIRESGF
-698 VAYNKD
+698 

>member
-1 MIVPYLRQDLEIF
+1 MIIPYLRQDLEIF

-36 FTLGLTAFRLINNWS
+36 FTLGLTAFRLIKNWR

-60 KKINSQGIETTG
+60 KKINTQGIETTG
-72 DEIKSFVSFLQQNN
+72 DEIKSFVGFLQQNN

-95 VPFLMQQKNSLK
+95 VPYLMQQKNSLK
-107 KSWLMHL
+107 KSWLMNL

-122 VPLFKPDE
+122 IPLFTPDE
-130 WLERTLDKV
+130 WLGRTYNKV
-139 KFLGSKKIRNIIYLL
+139 KFLGSKKIRNIIYIL
-154 GFIGLFF
+154 GFIGLFL
-161 VIQQFENFTKTFLYF
+161 VIQQFENFSKTFLYF
-176 FSFKGLMIY
+176 FSIKGLMLY
-185 FITLILVKCLH
+185 FITLVFVKCLH

-201 YVAKYH
+201 YIAKHH

-231 AWRLRNHKDRLLIN
+231 AWRLRNHKERLLIN
-245 FAGILTELHLALIAT
+245 FAGIFTELHLALIAT
-260 FVWGILP
+260 FVWRVLP

-281 SWISSIVINVSP
+281 SWISSIAINVSP

-317 ALAKWKIRET
+317 ALAKWKTRET

-353 TWIYRFFLFIG
+353 TWVYRLFLFIG

-379 ILFVIEIYWFIM
+379 ILFAIEIYWFIM
-391 LPILKELKQWWM
+391 LPIIKEIKQWWL
-403 MRSEIKINKQSF
+403 MRSEMRINKQTF
-415 RTISI
+415 RTTAI
-420 LIICLMIL
+420 LIITLMVL
-428 FLPWKSSMKIPAIYV
+428 FLPWKSSMKIPAVYI
-443 SEKYSKIYAPYPAKI
+443 SEKYSKIYSPYSAKI
-458 KEVFIVKEQEVDL
+458 KSVLITKDQEVVV

-483 DEEINSI
+483 DKDINSI
-490 QRKIQLT
+490 RRKILLT

-517 QQRFIALQSEL
+517 NQRLIALQSEL
-528 SGLIKIRE
+528 SGLTKTKE

-551 ASLSNNMWVSNL
+551 VSLSNEMWVSNL

-569 VHYGTGNVKAFIKE
+569 VHYGTGNVKAFIRE
-583 EQIDRFQ
+583 EHIDRFQ

-605 KIHLISKKLD
+605 KIHLISSKLD
-615 LSAVNNLPYI
+615 LSSVNNLPYI
-625 SLASIHNG
+625 ALSSIHSG
-633 PIGIRNFTSG
+633 PIAIRNFTSG

-671 GYVHIEGSRYSP
+671 GYVHVEGNRYSP
-683 FVKLFKMYLLFLSEK
+683 FVKFFRNVFSVLIRESGF
-698 VAYNKD
+698 

>member
-1 MIVPYLRQDLEIF
+1 MIIPYLRQDLEIF

-36 FTLGLTAFRLINNWS
+36 FTVGLTAFRLIKNWR

-72 DEIKSFVSFLQQNN
+72 DEIKSFIGFLQQNN

-95 VPFLMQQKNSLK
+95 VPYLMQQKNSLK
-107 KSWLMHL
+107 KSWIMNL

-122 VPLFKPDE
+122 IPLFTPDE
-130 WLERTLDKV
+130 WLGRTLHKV
-139 KFLGSKKIRNIIYLL
+139 KFLGSKKIRNIIYIL

-185 FITLILVKCLH
+185 FVTLVFVKCLH

-201 YVAKYH
+201 YIAKYH

-281 SWISSIVINVSP
+281 SWISSIAINVSP

-317 ALAKWKIRET
+317 ALAKWKVRET

-334 PPEEINPSRRWTF
+334 PPEEISPSRRWTF

-353 TWIYRFFLFIG
+353 TWVYRFFLFIG

-379 ILFVIEIYWFIM
+379 ILFAIEIYWFIM
-391 LPILKELKQWWM
+391 LPIIKEMKQWWM
-403 MRSEIKINKQSF
+403 MRSEMKLNKQTF
-415 RTISI
+415 RTISV
-420 LIICLMIL
+420 LIITLMIL
-428 FLPWKSSMKIPAIYV
+428 FLPWKSSMKIPAVYI
-443 SEKYSKIYAPYPAKI
+443 SEKYSKIYSPYPAKI
-458 KEVFIVKEQEVDL
+458 KSVFITKDQEVEA
-471 GQNLIELYSPEL
+471 GQNLIELYSPGL
-483 DEEINSI
+483 DKEINSI
-490 QRKIQLT
+490 RRKILLT

-517 QQRFIALQSEL
+517 NQRLIALQSEL
-528 SGLIKIRE
+528 SGLTKTKE

-551 ASLSNNMWVSNL
+551 VSLSNEMWVSNL

-569 VHYGTGNVKAFIKE
+569 VHYGTGNVKAFIRE

-605 KIHLISKKLD
+605 KIHLISNKLD
-615 LSAVNNLPYI
+615 LSSVNNLPYVA
-625 SLASIHNG
+625 LASIHNG
-633 PIGIRNFTSG
+633 PIAIRNFTSG

-652 HYVADFKL
+652 HYIADFKL
-660 VNKSSIKFELP
+660 VNQSSIKFELP
-671 GYVHIEGSRYSP
+671 GYVHVEGNRYSP
-683 FVKLFKMYLLFLSEK
+683 FVRFFRMYFSVLIRESGF
-698 VAYNKD
+698 